1 MQVNTTEPSSLPILG
16 PQPQKQQKKP
26 ASQLRFIRPAQMSL
40 FARVSCYP
48 PLGQVTCPQRIQKA
62 LELEKDDTVSCPI
75 VYYLLKDSANVTSSD
90 SLSSLNQASHSQNNH
105 GRPRSGITSPQPLL
119 PAPPQ
124 PTAATPPAA
133 HQNGNPSLSAKPPQP
148 APQC

>member
-16 PQPQKQQKKP
+16 PQQQKKP

-62 LELEKDDTVSCPI
+62 LELEKEDTVSAVPI
-75 VYYLLKDSANVTSSD
+75 PGYMEGD
-90 SLSSLNQASHSQNNH
+90 
-105 GRPRSGITSPQPLL
+105 R
-119 PAPPQ
+119 
-124 PTAATPPAA
+124 
-133 HQNGNPSLSAKPPQP
+133 
-148 APQC
+148 